1 MPDYTTPTLH
11 ESTPYQVAKARI
23 AELSDFS
30 GHRPDSLTRRN
41 GTLIARRAYPFTYP
55 RAFATIVWAANIKEL
70 FPEARILRNSVDSKN
85 NARCYFKLE
94 VQA

>member
-1 MPDYTTPTLH
+1 MTDY
-11 ESTPYQVAKARI
+11 QKAKARI

-41 GTLIARRAYPFTYP
+41 GALIARRGYPFTYSP
-55 RAFATIVWAANIKEL
+55 AFAAMLWASNIKEL
-70 FPEARILRNSVDSKN
+70 FPKAQIIRNSVDRKN

-94 VQA
+94 A